1 MLDLVEN
8 EVHFAL
14 GVMAGLQHKPLAGS
28 SKSVHYP
35 VFALERSDQFK
46 WQHAELTQLLP
57 FLS

>member
-28 SKSVHYP
+28 SKSVHTS
-35 VFALERSDQFK
+35 RK
-46 WQHAELTQLLP
+46 RGNG
-57 FLS
+57 LSL